1 MSEIINIYTRENPGK
16 SIPFER
22 SLFYDEEIQRSKSGL
37 PVVRYIEVVNIF
49 LFTESGELIIQK
61 RSKEKRHNANLL
73 DKSIGGHVQNGD
85 SPNLTAMIETI
96 QELQV
101 PSIVLGNNTDFMR
114 TFSVLSKYI
123 NTSALL
129 EYVSSEYMDS
139 EKIFDGEKVTIG
151 NLAHIYFGIY
161 WWPVKNIDKEA
172 KGILY
177 YTLEDLLSEMEEHPN
192 IFTPDLCT
200 LVPRYTSL
208 MRDFLTKLWH

>member
-161 WWPVKNIDKEA
+161 
-172 KGILY
+172 
-177 YTLEDLLSEMEEHPN
+177 
-192 IFTPDLCT
+192 
-200 LVPRYTSL
+200 
-208 MRDFLTKLWH
+208 